1 MEPGGW
7 LPFGPRSPH
16 QAKLQHYQDPTT
28 SRHPD
33 SGPSVY
39 QYGAPLSPCFAGMAP
54 QDAVV
59 YYHLLSKT
67 LSARE
72 EFQMQDYRLLV
83 GKSAIIT
90 GSGRGIG
97 KAVAKLFASHGAS
110 VVINDIDGDVA
121 ESAAKEITDSGGQ
134 AVVCAGSVT
143 DVEFPGR
150 IVKTAAE
157 SFGRLDII
165 VNNAGYTWD
174 SVIQNMT
181 DDQWSAMIDVHLT
194 APFRIIRAATP
205 YMREAAKQEIA
216 EGKRV
221 NRKIINVSSTS
232 GVAGNAGQVN
242 YSAGKMGIIGVTKT
256 MAKEWGRFNI
266 NVNAVAYGF
275 IDTRLTQAKEKHETI
290 ERGGTEVE
298 LGIPDAMRQMAK
310 NFIPLGRAGTPED
323 AAGPVLF
330 LASPLS
336 DYVSGLVLLVTG
348 GSYV

>member
-1 MEPGGW
+1 MSE
-7 LPFGPRSPH
+7 
-16 QAKLQHYQDPTT
+16 
-28 SRHPD
+28 
-33 SGPSVY
+33 
-39 QYGAPLSPCFAGMAP
+39 
-54 QDAVV
+54 
-59 YYHLLSKT
+59 
-67 LSARE
+67 
-72 EFQMQDYRLLV
+72 YRLLV
-83 GKSAIIT
+83 GKSAIVT

-97 KAVAKLFASHGAS
+97 KSIAKLFAEHGAS
-110 VVINDIDGDVA
+110 VVINDIDADVA
-121 ESAAKEITDSGGQ
+121 DATAKEIQDAGGK

-143 DVEFPGR
+143 DVEFPDR
-150 IVKTAAE
+150 LVKTAAE
-157 SFGRLDII
+157 AFGGIDVV

-174 SVIQNMT
+174 AVIQNMT
-181 DDQWSAMIDVHLT
+181 DEQWYAMLDVHLT

-221 NRKIINVSSTS
+221 QRKIINVSSTS

-242 YSAGKMGIIGVTKT
+242 YSAGKMGIVGVTKT

-275 IDTRLTQAKEKHETI
+275 IDTRLTQAKEKQETI
-290 ERGGTEVE
+290 ERAGKQVE
-298 LGIPDAMRQMAK
+298 LGIPEQMRQMAAQ
-310 NFIPLGRAGTPED
+310 FIPLGRAGSPDE

-336 DYVSGLVLLVTG
+336 DYVTGAVILVTG